1 LWLGAPK
8 WGKVNGVDWMG
19 EVQLAMLLRDGDAY
33 EALTVERVT
42 KRRKHNA
49 LSLGRAPFH
58 LFIALNYIVL
68 GDFWKNRAN

>member
-1 LWLGAPK
+1 
-8 WGKVNGVDWMG
+8 MG

-49 LSLGRAPFH
+49 LSFGRAPFH

-68 GDFWKNRAN
+68 GDFWKN